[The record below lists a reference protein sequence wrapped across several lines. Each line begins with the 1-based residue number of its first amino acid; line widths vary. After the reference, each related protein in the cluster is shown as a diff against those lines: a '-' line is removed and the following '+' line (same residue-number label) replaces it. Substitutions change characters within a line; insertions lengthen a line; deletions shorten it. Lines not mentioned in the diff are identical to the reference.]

1 MVQFSSCRPAIRPSL
16 SDLGRGGPRRLRRP
30 CPSRAGPRRVLTKIR
45 TEKGACQWQTN
56 LTITTVPTSRSS
68 RAWRRSAS
76 VRACTSARR
85 AHAACITWCTRSWTT
100 QSTRR
105 SPATATPS
113 RCGSTPTTPSRST
126 TTGAASPWT
135 STPRRRSPRWRSS
148 SPSCMPAASSA
159 ARATRCP
166 AACTA
171 WACRW

>member
-1 MVQFSSCRPAIRPSL
+1 MVQFSSCRPAIRPPQCG
-16 SDLGRGGPRRLRRP
+16 LGRNGPATAAPSAPVARGTAARP
-30 CPSRAGPRRVLTKIR
+30 HEKR

-85 AHAACITWCTRSWTT
+85 ARAACTTWCTRSWTT

-126 TTGAASPWT
+126 TTAAASPWT

-148 SPSCMPAASSA
+148 SPSFMPAASSA

-171 WACRW
+171 WACPW